1 MSDDWI
7 ASVRTLAFGALLAA
21 TVHNAEVKTIVL
33 EGGNFPGHSQ
43 ERIHSGN
50 ALQALQGAADLAQEQ
65 AGPALADQAWVNPPQ
80 EGPDE
85 AQQPQ
90 GNEEQQKELDTLDD
104 QLEDLEDV
112 VERATETE
120 EDRRRESS
128 EMTLELLQARE
139 EDLAALLDRKKQERA
154 GQQAMLAE
162 QEEHLKAEYAGSP
175 EADRHL
181 ANLHEVARATEREMG
196 ERHDAE
202 RQQLEERWQQ
212 KFQQFQEQPLIM
224 PTDPGRDDR

>member
-1 MSDDWI
+1 
-7 ASVRTLAFGALLAA
+7 
-21 TVHNAEVKTIVL
+21 
-33 EGGNFPGHSQ
+33 
-43 ERIHSGN
+43 
-50 ALQALQGAADLAQEQ
+50 
-65 AGPALADQAWVNPPQ
+65 VNPPQ
-80 EGPDE
+80 EGRDE

-104 QLEDLEDV
+104 QMGDLEDV
-112 VERATETE
+112 VDRATGTE

-139 EDLAALLDRKKQERA
+139 ADLAAMLDRQKQERA
-154 GQQAMLAE
+154 AHKAMMAE
-162 QEEHLKAEYAGSP
+162 QEKYLKAEYAGSP

-181 ANLHEVARATEREMG
+181 ANLHEVARETEREMG
-196 ERHDAE
+196 ERHNAE
-202 RQQLEERWQQ
+202 RQQLEERWPQ